1 MKLAVWIAKGQVRQ
15 HSVARM
21 DQGSGQQIATSED
34 ERLARARRRV
44 GALKGFYIHLAA
56 FVLVMAG
63 LAVINLLRGPPWWVL
78 WVLLGWGIGVV
89 AHGLAVSS
97 RTSRAIAD
105 WEKRKTQEFLRD
117 DR

>member
-1 MKLAVWIAKGQVRQ
+1 LA
-15 HSVARM
+15 SVDFPA
-21 DQGSGQQIATSED
+21 SATGNE
-34 ERLARARRRV
+34 ERAARAKRRV
-44 GALKGFYIHLAA
+44 AALKGYYIHLSV

-89 AHGLAVSS
+89 AHGLAVST

-105 WEKRKTQEFLRD
+105 WEHRKTQEFMREE
-117 DR
+117 R